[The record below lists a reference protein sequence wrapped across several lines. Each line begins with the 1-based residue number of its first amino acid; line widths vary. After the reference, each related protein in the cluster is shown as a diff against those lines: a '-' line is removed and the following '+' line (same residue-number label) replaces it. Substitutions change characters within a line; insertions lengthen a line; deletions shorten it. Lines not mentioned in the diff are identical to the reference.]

1 MSTALVWWNHS
12 MKTVQSPFHFCLVS
26 HIIIILFEIMI
37 ESVVVKILIYFIS
50 HQLDLLNVRSTFFL
64 LFKAMPLLLFR
75 KRCQELI
82 LYVTIDTH
90 AVLLPTMPLS
100 GTLSKS
106 HTQPPF
112 FDHIT
117 ISEPKSCTQLCLTC
131 SVISRI
137 WNCQNRLASSSFPL
151 TLHLFSH

>member
-1 MSTALVWWNHS
+1 

-26 HIIIILFEIMI
+26 QIIIIFTTFEIMI
-37 ESVVVKILIYFIS
+37 ECCSKNIDMLYIPSVRFVKCQKYIFII
-50 HQLDLLNVRSTFFL
+50 QRQRNLPCL
-64 LFKAMPLLLFR
+64 PLLLFR
-75 KRCQELI
+75 KRCPELI

-131 SVISRI
+131 SIISLI
-137 WNCQNRLASSSFPL
+137 
-151 TLHLFSH
+151 